1 MKRFYNPIY
10 LLLSAVVL
18 FASCLESD
26 DHDFTLYDDAAIIS
40 FSLTNARMLGHTTS
54 STGADSTYYY
64 NTSIVADYPFSIDHQ
79 KGEIFNQDSLPYGI
93 DPSKL
98 LCAYSTLN
106 NGMVGL
112 ENEVGDTVSYL
123 QTTDTTDFSKP
134 RYLRVYSSDN
144 TVSRRYKV
152 TVNVHKEVADS
163 FRWKL
168 MADASVFAGMQQVRS
183 VVMGNKLVV
192 LGNDGVKTGV
202 YVNETMDN
210 DGTWNEMAVLS
221 AAASN
226 NAVVKGDT
234 LFVLDGQTLKW
245 SLDAQNY
252 AVVAELSGLKQL
264 VGACLTE
271 LYALGNDGSMQ
282 VSKDGG
288 NTWAADVLDDEAS
301 LLPQQDIDYSCSAF
315 SYNADTD
322 YVLLV
327 GNRSVAD
334 YSQDSTAMV
343 WRKIVEYAAD
353 SKTYK
358 WAFVGFNY
366 PSLYPLPRLA
376 GLQVINYG
384 NSLLAIGGAGIGA
397 CTEKQLT
404 KVYESRD
411 GGITWK
417 TNSIYSLPEALDT
430 SATSFSMTVDKDN
443 FIWIVCAGT
452 GEVWRGRL
460 NKMGWKDFSKQF

>member
-1 MKRFYNPIY
+1 MERFYNPIY

-26 DHDFTLYDDAAIIS
+26 DNEYELYDDAAIVS
-40 FSLTNARMLGHTTS
+40 FSLTNAKMLMHTTS
-54 STGADSTYYY
+54 STGGDSTYYA
-64 NTSIVADYPFSIDHQ
+64 NTSLVAEYPFSIDHQ
-79 KGEIFNQDSLPYGI
+79 KGEIFNQDSLPYGV
-93 DPSKL
+93 DPSRV
-98 LCAYSTLN
+98 LCAYATLN

-144 TVSRRYKV
+144 SVSRRYKV

-163 FRWKL
+163 FRWKR
-168 MADASVFAGMQQVRS
+168 MADASVFAGMQHVRS
-183 VVMGNKLVV
+183 IVLGNKLVV
-192 LGNDGVKTGV
+192 LGNDGAKTGV
-202 YVNETMDN
+202 YVNETSAN
-210 DGTWNEMAVLS
+210 DGSWNE
-221 AAASN
+221 AAALGVSASR

-245 SLDAQNY
+245 SLDAQSF
-252 AVVAELSGLKQL
+252 AVVAEATGLKQL
-264 VGACLTE
+264 VGGCLTE

-288 NTWAADVLDDEAS
+288 ISWTADALDDEAS

-358 WAFVGFNY
+358 WAFIGYNY

-384 NSLLAIGGAGIGA
+384 NSLLAIGGAGIGT
-397 CTEKQLT
+397 CTEAQLT
-404 KVYESRD
+404 NIYESRD

-417 TNSIYSLPEALDT
+417 TNSIYSLPETLNT

-443 FIWIVCAGT
+443 FIWIICAGT

-460 NKMGWKDFSKQF
+460 NKMGWEVI